1 MANPSLGVSIKIENV
16 RSEALKARNSP
27 AAEKLFRWL
36 RLNQWISLK
45 RTGWM
50 PITLWDDTEGDW
62 HKSDMLGRECY
73 VGIDLSSTTDLTGV
87 AVLFPPLPEQTE
99 WRFFVDAWI
108 PEDNMREREQ
118 RDHVPFGRWVK
129 AEHMHATPGNCVDYA
144 YIANYL
150 DKLMLDYN
158 VKYIAA
164 DQWRIDS
171 LRPLMQQEVAQ
182 QKIITIPQTMAGMS
196 PAMKELER
204 LMLDGEITHE
214 HNPCGRWTF
223 GNVVVAQ
230 DGNENIKP
238 MKNKSIERI
247 DPMCALIDAMAAAV
261 KLEPKRSVYE
271 QRGLRVI

>member
-1 MANPSLGVSIKIENV
+1 M
-16 RSEALKARNSP
+16 
-27 AAEKLFRWL
+27 
-36 RLNQWISLK
+36 
-45 RTGWM
+45 
-50 PITLWDDTEGDW
+50 
-62 HKSDMLGRECY
+62 
-73 VGIDLSSTTDLTGV
+73 
-87 AVLFPPLPEQTE
+87 
-99 WRFFVDAWI
+99 
-108 PEDNMREREQ
+108 
-118 RDHVPFGRWVK
+118 
-129 AEHMHATPGNCVDYA
+129 
-144 YIANYL
+144 
-150 DKLMLDYN
+150 
-158 VKYIAA
+158 KYIAA

-247 DPMCALIDAMAAAV
+247 DPMCALINAMAAAV

-271 QRGLRVI
+271 QRGLRII